1 MTLQTLVRDLLKETP
16 VSYQKIADL
25 IYGLEIP
32 RETLVAEVLPILWD
46 HLATVSWD
54 TYCYDY
60 LHDPLIKNRYVLT
73 KHESSP
79 SEQDLIVWYADRL
92 LHGFS
97 GMGRSYG
104 VQDTWHVYP
113 SDGLLECS
121 SLYAVHAHYQS
132 GDSFG
137 TYPGQECLAGLI
149 QGYTQLKRFL
159 DLLRERDGSRMSP
172 LKPDAPNY
180 DLKCLLGL
188 NRMQEWEGYFDR
200 LDGYHV
206 GIVYGVEK

>member
-1 MTLQTLVRDLLKETP
+1 MNPQTLVRDMLKETP
-16 VSYQKIADL
+16 VSYQKIADM
-25 IYGLEIP
+25 IHGLEIP
-32 RETLVAEVLPILWD
+32 HETLVAELLPILWD
-46 HLATVSWD
+46 HLATVGWD
-54 TYCYDY
+54 SYRYDY
-60 LHDPLIKNRYVLT
+60 HHDPLLKNRYVLT
-73 KHESSP
+73 KQEP
-79 SEQDLIVWYADRL
+79 PVIYQELIVWYADRL

-97 GMGRSYG
+97 GMGTFYG
-104 VQDTWHVYP
+104 VRDTWHVYP

-137 TYPGQECLAGLI
+137 TYPDQECLAGLI

-172 LKPDAPNY
+172 LNPDAPNY
-180 DLKCLLGL
+180 ALKCLLGL
-188 NRMQEWEGYFDR
+188 DRMQEWEGYFDR

-206 GIVYGVEK
+206 GIVYEVGK